1 MKRAGFF
8 VFSASGNTKRI
19 CKLFGANLENH
30 GFESEYVA
38 IRKETEVKDVS
49 AYDVMCI
56 AYPVHG
62 FNAPQIVLNFAKT
75 LPQADK
81 KGYYIIKT
89 SGEPL
94 KLNDASS
101 RKLKRILA
109 RRGYVFKGEF
119 HYVMPYNMIFRHSDG
134 MAALMWQAA
143 QNTAPADAAAMAEG
157 KDVDFREGLGAV
169 ATRFAFSV
177 ERRGIALI
185 GKGFR
190 VDKNKCINCGK
201 CVKACPVQNIT
212 LKDGKFRFGGH
223 CLGCTACSFNCP
235 TNAINIGML
244 NGWKVNGAYN
254 FGASTDG
261 LTEKDVCR
269 YCHKSYIRYFERH
282 GIILGKDKK

>member
-1 MKRAGFF
+1 M
-8 VFSASGNTKRI
+8 
-19 CKLFGANLENH
+19 
-30 GFESEYVA
+30 
-38 IRKETEVKDVS
+38 
-49 AYDVMCI
+49 
-56 AYPVHG
+56 
-62 FNAPQIVLNFAKT
+62 
-75 LPQADK
+75 
-81 KGYYIIKT
+81 
-89 SGEPL
+89 
-94 KLNDASS
+94 
-101 RKLKRILA
+101 
-109 RRGYVFKGEF
+109 
-119 HYVMPYNMIFRHSDG
+119 
-134 MAALMWQAA
+134 
-143 QNTAPADAAAMAEG
+143 
-157 KDVDFREGLGAV
+157 
-169 ATRFAFSV
+169 

-190 VDKNKCINCGK
+190 VDKSKCINCGK

>member
-1 MKRAGFF
+1 
-8 VFSASGNTKRI
+8 
-19 CKLFGANLENH
+19 
-30 GFESEYVA
+30 
-38 IRKETEVKDVS
+38 
-49 AYDVMCI
+49 
-56 AYPVHG
+56 
-62 FNAPQIVLNFAKT
+62 
-75 LPQADK
+75 
-81 KGYYIIKT
+81 
-89 SGEPL
+89 
-94 KLNDASS
+94 
-101 RKLKRILA
+101 
-109 RRGYVFKGEF
+109 
-119 HYVMPYNMIFRHSDG
+119 MPYNMIFRHSDG

-143 QNTAPADAAAMAEG
+143 QNTAPADAAAMAAG